1 MRERIKNKL
10 NIKMS
15 LATSGRQEE
24 LLGEIPAL
32 MAPRIIR

>member
-1 MRERIKNKL
+1 MRERIKTEV

-15 LATSGRQEE
+15 LATSGRQE